1 MLTKRFF
8 KTKNETEITFEHPGE
23 IDNQVE
29 LIAEFNDWQPLA
41 MTYSKKH
48 KAFRAKVRLPK
59 DTDFQ
64 FRYLVNNEIWQ
75 NDHQADRYL
84 LNSFGTDNSVVSTS
98 QA

>member
-8 KTKNETEITFEHPGE
+8 KTKNEAEVTFEFNS
-23 IDNQVE
+23 DSNDQVA
-29 LIAEFNDWQPLA
+29 LIAEFNNWQPLA
-41 MTYSKKH
+41 MRYSKKH

-59 DTDFQ
+59 DANYQ
-64 FRYLVNNEIWQ
+64 FRYLVNNQIWQ

-84 LNSFGTDNSVVSTS
+84 LNSFGTDNSVVCTT

>member
-1 MLTKRFF
+1 MLSKRFF
-8 KTKNETEITFEHPGE
+8 KTKNETEVTFEFNSSV
-23 IDNQVE
+23 DNEVA
-29 LIAEFNDWQPLA
+29 LVGEFNNWQPLA
-41 MTYSKKH
+41 MSYSKKH

-59 DTDFQ
+59 DCDYQ

-84 LNSFGTDNSVVSTS
+84 LNSFGTDNSVVSTA